1 MEEEED
7 VQNHMIIQVIQED
20 VKDINLFHLLIFLI
34 IGEENIYEVLKKII
48 KFIIYMINNLLSF
61 KN

>member
-1 MEEEED
+1 
-7 VQNHMIIQVIQED
+7 MIIQIIQED